1 MTTKHKYWG
10 KVQEDWAGFSAEI
23 TFDSKHFGNN
33 KITIFLGNE
42 FDDDGEE
49 IETVP
54 SNTELNDFENTYA
67 SFIIQLDEIIETMKD
82 KTFERYLKL
91 YAHYYEN
98 EKKSGEKPL
107 NISTK
112 EIHFEYIKDI
122 NYIRILENGNIK
134 IPIHYKVDTEH
145 GIEIRLENNK
155 ILDIGGIAET

>member
-1 MTTKHKYWG
+1 MNKHKYWG
-10 KVQEDWAGFSAEI
+10 TIQEDWAGFSAEMEFI
-23 TFDSKHFGNN
+23 SNHFENN
-33 KITIFLGNE
+33 NIKIFLGE
-42 FDDDGEE
+42 EYDEDGEE
-49 IETVP
+49 IEITP
-54 SNTELNDFENTYA
+54 SSNKLNDFENTYA
-67 SFIIQLDEIIETMKD
+67 NFIIGLDEIIEKIQE

-122 NYIRILENGNIK
+122 NYIRILENGNVK
-134 IPIHYKVDTEH
+134 IPIHYKIDTEH

-155 ILDIGGIAET
+155 IIDIGGIAET